1 MTIHRI
7 KEILEDP
14 STNMARW
21 LHDDT
26 DYIEELIYVSPHETY
41 YSVHA
46 KIIIIPDMYIDTRVV
61 INTQTNTISTKHES
75 INYFQEEEGLSELI
89 TILYRHCFTSSKR
102 NPQDDSCN
110 RYLPKPETVID
121 PELINE
127 EKEPPTRT
135 IEELLEKDNK

>member
-89 TILYRHCFTSSKR
+89 TILYRHCFIPSKR
-102 NPQDDSCN
+102 NPQDNSCP
-110 RYLPKPETVID
+110 PKPET
-121 PELINE
+121 ELINE
-127 EKEPPTRT
+127 EKEPPTPT
-135 IEELLEKDNK
+135 IEELLNENS